1 MLTWK
6 TFVEGKLKDLED
18 MEEKLGK
25 DLDGDNEEGESKAHK
40 KKVFGKVVADEEE
53 DEDEDEDEDEEE
65 DEEDED
71 EDEDEDEE

>member
-25 DLDGDNEEGESKAHK
+25 DLDGDDEEGESKAHK
-40 KKVFGKVVADEEE
+40 KKVFGKVAPDDEEQEEEDEEE
-53 DEDEDEDEDEEE
+53 DED
-65 DEEDED
+65 
-71 EDEDEDEE
+71 